1 MLPAPSTPLTQSDLT
16 RLDQFLHSAAC
27 GADAMGLSRA
37 HGFMTA
43 AAIGPETVE
52 AAEWIRLMFDEPV
65 FESGAQADEMLG
77 LALRLYRDIERDFA
91 AQGCF
96 RPVLEYVNDAAG
108 ATRLDARPWCRGF
121 IDGMSLARNR
131 WAAHAHGMLAEP
143 LQVIFRLAQAEASD
157 GADYAQLCE
166 ALPLAAEVVY
176 LYWRQ
181 AAP

>member
-1 MLPAPSTPLTQSDLT
+1 MVPAPSNPLTPVELA
-16 RLDQFLHSAAC
+16 RLDQFLHSPAC

-43 AAIGPETVE
+43 AAIGPEAVE

-77 LALRLYRDIERDFA
+77 LALRLYRDIEGDLA
-91 AQGCF
+91 AQGRF
-96 RPVLEYVNDAAG
+96 RPVLEYVNPMAG
-108 ATRLDARPWCRGF
+108 TTHWDARPWCRGF

-131 WAAHAHGMLAEP
+131 WAAHSHGALAEP
-143 LQVIFRLAQAEASD
+143 LEVIFRLAHTKASD
-157 GADYAQLCE
+157 SADYARLCE
-166 ALPLAAEVVY
+166 ALPLAAEAVY

-181 AAP
+181 AA